1 MELHYK
7 DTHLLCMYESIIE
20 VSYSTKFKF
29 HVHVF
34 KLLFQDSDINSILS
48 FTNHRSNVKILNE
61 VK

>member
-1 MELHYK
+1 
-7 DTHLLCMYESIIE
+7 MYESIIE